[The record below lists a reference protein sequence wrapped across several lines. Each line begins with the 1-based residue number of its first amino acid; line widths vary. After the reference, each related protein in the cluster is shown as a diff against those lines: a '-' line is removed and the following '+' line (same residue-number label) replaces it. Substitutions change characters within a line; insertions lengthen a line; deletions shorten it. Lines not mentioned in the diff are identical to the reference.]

1 MLKDLA
7 LISGIAMAFAI
18 LPQTYKIWKDRAARD
33 VSRLTFI
40 VLTVGSFIWLLYGLD
55 DGDVPIVWSYGV
67 RFVAA
72 GLTLALIIKFS
83 RAPAAKK

>member
-18 LPQTYKIWKDRAARD
+18 FPQTLKIWKDRAAKD
-33 VSRLTFI
+33 VSMLTFI

-55 DGDVPIVWSYGV
+55 DHDLPIIWSYAV

-72 GLTLALIIKFS
+72 AITLALIIRFS
-83 RAPAAKK
+83 RTSA